1 MSEPMRLYLFKGDSP
16 NELTAEIWW
25 KEGARFPYSVIYKNT
40 ETGAVIYVASFTME
54 SEAMSHY
61 AKTVYQKKES
71 MQ

>member
-1 MSEPMRLYLFKGDSP
+1 MSEPGRLYLFNGDSP
-16 NELTAEIWW
+16 NQLTAVIWW